1 MSVLLE
7 SLSAIGWYEALS
19 DAGRVLADHAGALD
33 EMDGHG
39 VGTDLA
45 STLSGALS
53 AVERTG
59 DLASVSA
66 ALTEGARQ
74 AAGGT
79 AGRRLASVFEGMGE
93 SLRNAD
99 SVDAERFALALEAAA
114 EMLAHSHDG
123 RRPGRFAAVASEA
136 ADAALSACDHGAAL
150 PDTVLAAA
158 TAGIEELERG
168 PESDPVLAERGTVD
182 PAGAGLLLILDS
194 LASVVCGEP
203 LPRRPSRPEPAA
215 ARAVAALQYEVS
227 CRLVPDDGGAEF
239 AGSLEGVLRELGAIT
254 VWDTDGEHWVV
265 AAVTPLP
272 GAAVEALLEV
282 GRPRDLR
289 IAVHDGP
296 GGAEDRAVASGARPR
311 AAAVG

>member
-1 MSVLLE
+1 MPEPLE
-7 SLSAIGWYEALS
+7 SLSATGWYEALA

-39 VGTDLA
+39 VGSDLA
-45 STLSGALS
+45 ATLSGAL
-53 AVERTG
+53 AAAEGTG

-74 AAGGT
+74 AASGT
-79 AGRRLASVFEGMGE
+79 AGRRLASVLEGMGD

-114 EMLAHSHDG
+114 ELLALSHDG

-136 ADAALSACDHGAAL
+136 ADAALSACDSGASL
-150 PDTVLAAA
+150 PDTVLASA
-158 TAGIEELERG
+158 TAGIDELERG
-168 PESDPVLAERGTVD
+168 PESDPVLAERGIVD

-194 LASVVCGEP
+194 LASVVCGDP
-203 LPRRPSRPEPAA
+203 LPQQPTRAEPATTQVG
-215 ARAVAALQYEVS
+215 AVPHYEVS
-227 CRLVPDDGGAEF
+227 CRLLPDAGGLEF
-239 AGSLEGVLRELGAIT
+239 AASLEGVLRELGEIT
-254 VWDTDGEHWVV
+254 EWDPSGDSWAVGV
-265 AAVTPLP
+265 VTPLA
-272 GAAVEALLEV
+272 GAAVEAMLEI

-289 IAVHDGP
+289 IAVRGGQGDPEDPPGP
-296 GGAEDRAVASGARPR
+296 TAARSR

>member
-1 MSVLLE
+1 MPEPLE
-7 SLSAIGWYEALS
+7 SLSATGWYEALT

-39 VGTDLA
+39 VGSDLA
-45 STLSGALS
+45 ATLSGALA
-53 AVERTG
+53 AVEGTG

-74 AAGGT
+74 AASGT
-79 AGRRLASVFEGMGE
+79 AGRRLASVLEGMGE

-99 SVDAERFALALEAAA
+99 AVDAERFALALEAAA
-114 EMLAHSHDG
+114 ELLASSHDG

-136 ADAALSACDHGAAL
+136 ADAALSACDSGASL
-150 PDTVLAAA
+150 PDAVLASA

-203 LPRRPSRPEPAA
+203 LPQRPTRAEPTATPM
-215 ARAVAALQYEVS
+215 VEVPHYDVS
-227 CRLVPDDGGAEF
+227 CRLIPDTGGVEF
-239 AGSLEGVLRELGAIT
+239 AASLKEVLAELGEVT
-254 VWDTDGEHWVV
+254 EWDTSGDSWTVR
-265 AAVTPLP
+265 AVTSLP
-272 GAAVEALLEV
+272 GAAVEAMLEI

-289 IAVHDGP
+289 IAVRGEA
-296 GGAEDRAVASGARPR
+296 GASGASGEAAGARPR
-311 AAAVG
+311 PAAVG